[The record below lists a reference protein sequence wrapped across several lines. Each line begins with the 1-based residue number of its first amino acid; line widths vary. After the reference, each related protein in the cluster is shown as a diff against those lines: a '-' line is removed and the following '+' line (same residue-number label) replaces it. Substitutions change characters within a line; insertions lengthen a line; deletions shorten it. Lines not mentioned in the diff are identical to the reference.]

1 MRSGEL
7 AKRNL
12 REAVRDPLS
21 VGVTVALPLGLML
34 VLSLLGRRIVDVAPQ
49 LSATMLAP
57 GVTLFGFAMLV
68 FSSGFLLARDRE
80 SALLS
85 RLLTAPLRST
95 DFIAAYSLPYI
106 PVAVAQML
114 AIYAIGGF
122 LGLVMSG
129 SAVLVFLVL
138 FVMAVGYIGLG
149 MLLGSVLTSQQV
161 GFAYAAVL
169 LPTIFAGAWFELEIF
184 GEGFTRAMNLLP
196 FAHALDATRD
206 VMVDG
211 AGFGD
216 MAGDFAWVLG
226 YAVVFFILGVLAFR
240 RRMVE

>member
-34 VLSLLGRRIVDVAPQ
+34 VLSLLGRRIADVAPQ

-95 DFIAAYSLPYI
+95 DFVTAYSLPYI
-106 PVAVAQML
+106 PVAVAQMV

-216 MAGDFAWVLG
+216 IAGDFAWVLG

>member
-1 MRSGEL
+1 MRSWEL
-7 AKRNL
+7 VKRNL
-12 REAVRDPLS
+12 RETVRDPLS

-34 VLSLLGRRIVDVAPQ
+34 MLGLLGRQIPDQAPQ

-80 SALLS
+80 GALLS
-85 RLLTAPLRST
+85 RLLTAPLRPT
-95 DFIAAYSLPYI
+95 DFIAAYSLPYL
-106 PVAVAQML
+106 PVAISQMVA
-114 AIYAIGGF
+114 IFAIGVL
-122 LGLVMSG
+122 LGLVVSG

-138 FVMAVGYIGLG
+138 LVMAVGYIGLG

-161 GFAYAAVL
+161 GFAYAVVL
-169 LPTIFAGAWFELEIF
+169 LPTIFSGAWFELEVF
-184 GEGFTRAMNLLP
+184 GPGFTAAMNLLP

-216 MAGDFAWVLG
+216 IAGDFFWVLG
-226 YAVVFFILGVLAFR
+226 YSNAFFILGVFAFR

>member
-34 VLSLLGRRIVDVAPQ
+34 VLSLLGRRIADVAPQ

-106 PVAVAQML
+106 PVALAQMV
-114 AIYAIGGF
+114 AIYAIGGS

-216 MAGDFAWVLG
+216 IAGDFAWVLG

>member
-34 VLSLLGRRIVDVAPQ
+34 VLSLLGRRIADVAPQ

-106 PVAVAQML
+106 PVAVAQMV

-216 MAGDFAWVLG
+216 IAGDFAWVLG